1 MSHFFLPKDVIWI
14 LEKLESAGY
23 RADIVGGPV
32 RDLIRGV
39 EPHDFD
45 ITTSALPEQTKA
57 VFSGERIVETGIK
70 HGTVSLIKNGE
81 QYEITTYRVD
91 GEYEDNRHPKSV
103 SFTDRIEEDLARRDF
118 TVNAIA
124 YSPKRGITDPFGG
137 ALDIEKKLISAVGR
151 AEDRFEEDALR
162 ILRGIRFASV
172 LDFEIDEK
180 TKAAMMEKSHLLR
193 NISAERIFVEWKKL
207 LSGKRALD
215 VLAEFC
221 GITSVFFPEAKIPE
235 NINRSAFDSASPMAK
250 HISLFAAA
258 GAKSYADAMHRL
270 KTDRATIDS
279 GKAAISAIGKYEN
292 DSVSLAFLL
301 RDLGFETAK
310 MAVECEMILGLCDH
324 RKMELIS
331 ATEVS
336 GVPYKLSML
345 NIDGSDLL
353 SIGFS
358 GFEIGKTLAQLQ
370 EKVILGALKNE
381 KELLKNEALKQKS
394 SLTEI

>member
-14 LEKLESAGY
+14 LDELESAGY

-57 VFSGERIVETGIK
+57 VFCGERIVETGIK

-81 QYEITTYRVD
+81 QYEITTYRID
-91 GEYEDNRHPKSV
+91 GEYEDNRHPTSV

-137 ALDIEKKLISAVGR
+137 ASDIEKKVIRAVGR

-172 LDFEIDEK
+172 LDFEIEEK
-180 TKAAMMEKSHLLR
+180 TNAAMMEKSHLLR
-193 NISAERIFVEWKKL
+193 NISGERIFVEWKKL

-215 VLAEFC
+215 VLGEFS

-235 NINRSAFDSASPMAK
+235 NIDRRAFDAASPMAK
-250 HISLFAAA
+250 HVSLFVAA
-258 GAKSYADAMHRL
+258 GEKSYADAMHRL
-270 KTDRATIDS
+270 KTDRATVDS
-279 GKAAISAIGKYEN
+279 GKSIISAIGKYEN
-292 DSVSLAFLL
+292 SRASLAFLL
-301 RDLGFETAK
+301 RDLGVETAK
-310 MAVECEMILGLCDH
+310 LTVECEMILGLCDPS
-324 RKMELIS
+324 KMELLA

-336 GVPYKLSML
+336 GIPYKLSML
-345 NIDGSDLL
+345 NIDGSELL
-353 SIGFS
+353 ALGFS
-358 GFEIGKTLAQLQ
+358 GTAIGKALFELQ
-370 EKVILGALKNE
+370 KMVLSGNLENE
-381 KELLKNEALKQKS
+381 KT
-394 SLTEI
+394 SLTEKAKSLKSS

>member
-14 LEKLESAGY
+14 LDTLESACY

-39 EPHDFD
+39 EPQDFD
-45 ITTSALPEQTKA
+45 ITTSALPEETKA
-57 VFSGERIVETGIK
+57 TFSGERIVETGIK

-81 QYEITTYRVD
+81 QYEITTYRID
-91 GEYEDNRHPKSV
+91 GEYEDNRHPTSV
-103 SFTDRIEEDLARRDF
+103 SFTDRIDADLARRDF

-124 YSPKRGITDPFGG
+124 YSPSRGITDPFGG
-137 ALDIEKKLISAVGR
+137 ALDIEKKLIRAVGR

-172 LDFEIDEK
+172 LDFEIEEE
-180 TKAAMMEKSHLLR
+180 TKAAMIEKSHLLR

-215 VLAEFC
+215 VLAEFSS
-221 GITSVFFPEAKIPE
+221 ITSVFLPEAKIPE
-235 NINRSAFDSASPMAK
+235 NIDRSAFECASPMAK
-250 HISLFAAA
+250 HVSLFAAA

-270 KTDRATIDS
+270 KTDRVTLDS

-292 DSVSLAFLL
+292 NSASLAFLL
-301 RDLGFETAK
+301 RDLGYEAAK
-310 MAVECEMILGLCDH
+310 LTVECEMILGICDSS
-324 RKMELIS
+324 KMELLD
-331 ATEVS
+331 AAEVS
-336 GVPYKLSML
+336 GIPYKLSML

-353 SIGFS
+353 SMGFS

-370 EKVILGALKNE
+370 EKVILNELKNE

-394 SLTEI
+394 SLT

>member
-14 LEKLESAGY
+14 LDTLESAGY

-39 EPHDFD
+39 EPQDFD
-45 ITTSALPEQTKA
+45 ITTSALPEETKA
-57 VFSGERIVETGIK
+57 TFSGERIVETGIK

-81 QYEITTYRVD
+81 QYEITTYRID
-91 GEYEDNRHPKSV
+91 GEYEDNRHPTSV
-103 SFTDRIEEDLARRDF
+103 SFTDRIDADLARRDF

-124 YSPKRGITDPFGG
+124 YSPARGITDPFDG
-137 ALDIEKKLISAVGR
+137 ALDIEKRLIRAVGR

-172 LDFEIDEK
+172 LDFEIEEE
-180 TKAAMMEKSHLLR
+180 TKAAMIEKSHLLC

-207 LSGKRALD
+207 LSGKRALE
-215 VLAEFC
+215 VLAEFDS
-221 GITSVFFPEAKIPE
+221 IISIFFPEAKIPE
-235 NINRSAFDSASPMAK
+235 NIERSAFECASPMAK
-250 HISLFAAA
+250 HVSLFASA

-270 KTDRATIDS
+270 KTDRATLDS

-292 DSVSLAFLL
+292 NSASLAFLL
-301 RDLGFETAK
+301 RDVGVEAAK
-310 MAVECEMILGLCDH
+310 LAVECEMILGICDSS
-324 RKMELIS
+324 KMELLD

-336 GVPYKLSML
+336 GIPYKLSML

-353 SIGFS
+353 SLEFS

-370 EKVILGALKNE
+370 EKVILGELENE
-381 KELLKNEALKQKS
+381 KELLKNEALKQKN
-394 SLTEI
+394 SLT